1 MTVPLELLPV
11 PNQNLEASDLTYSD
25 SLTLNN
31 VLRGELR
38 RIANELEVYK
48 DEVRNAEQKL
58 KEFNEEQ
65 KIESRSSELRGGLS
79 PSSHTALHKP
89 HPLSGTLQGFAS
101 QIFTH
106 LLPVLC
112 VKFKVPLGGFW
123 GVQQKP
129 STYRFQRVLNR
140 LLMVLT

>member
-1 MTVPLELLPV
+1 MKVSRKPSLASLALMSACLILLSACSNHPSVLVVKEKELVTVPLELLPV
-11 PNQNLEASDLTYSD
+11 PNQNLEASDVTYSD

-65 KIESRSSELRGGLS
+65 KKKAE
-79 PSSHTALHKP
+79 A
-89 HPLSGTLQGFAS
+89 A
-101 QIFTH
+101 
-106 LLPVLC
+106 
-112 VKFKVPLGGFW
+112 
-123 GVQQKP
+123 
-129 STYRFQRVLNR
+129 N
-140 LLMVLT
+140 

>member
-11 PNQNLEASDLTYSD
+11 PNQNLEASDVTYSD

-48 DEVRNAEQKL
+48 DEVRNAEQRL

-65 KIESRSSELRGGLS
+65 KRKQKRRIERRAFALLLRGI
-79 PSSHTALHKP
+79 T
-89 HPLSGTLQGFAS
+89 
-101 QIFTH
+101 
-106 LLPVLC
+106 
-112 VKFKVPLGGFW
+112 
-123 GVQQKP
+123 
-129 STYRFQRVLNR
+129 
-140 LLMVLT
+140 